1 MATVIKKN
9 ISVIPAMPAY
19 DRTVRPQMKAL
30 RVAAYCR
37 VSTLME
43 QQESS
48 YEAQVGYYTE
58 KIKSNPNWKLAGIY
72 ADDGKSATSTRKRAD
87 FQTMID
93 DCMAGKIDMVITKS
107 ISRFARNT
115 VDSLTHIRKL
125 KEKNIAVYFEKEGIN
140 TLEGS
145 GELLITI
152 LSSQAQEESRNI
164 SENCRWGIVRRFEDG
179 KVIVN
184 HSKFMGYTKDKDGN
198 LIIVPEEAEVVRRI
212 FRLFLEGNSSYRI
225 KQILEADGIRTA
237 TGNTVWQATVI
248 DKMLVNEKYMGDALL
263 QKTYTVDFLTK
274 KKVMNKGIVPQYY
287 VEDDHEPIIPKE
299 LFHRVQEEKARRA
312 SIYRTDTKK
321 KNVEIK
327 GKYSS
332 KYVLSDI
339 MVCAECGQP
348 YRRQVWSKYG
358 AKRAVWRCDNRLK
371 HGSKRCKHSP
381 TLKEEIL
388 HEAIMTAVNSVVED
402 QGEFVQAFRENVIRI
417 IGSYSATAEPT
428 EYDSRIEELQ
438 KKMMKL
444 IEDSAKAESADE
456 VFDKEYRII
465 ADEIKELKKKKTK
478 VVRERQLAE
487 SYDQRMQDMES
498 YMRKTNYLK
507 KEFDDDLVR
516 RLLRAV
522 RVINESKIEI
532 QFQSGIVMTQ
542 RIDLED

>member
-1 MATVIKKN
+1 MATVIKKK

-321 KNVEIK
+321 KNAEIK

-371 HGSKRCKHSP
+371 QGSKRCKHSP

-388 HEAIMTAVNSVVED
+388 HEVIMTAVNSVVED

-428 EYDSRIEELQ
+428 QYDSRIEELQ

-542 RIDLED
+542 RIDFED

>member
-1 MATVIKKN
+1 MATAGKKN

-19 DRTVRPQMKAL
+19 DRTIRPQMRTL

-48 YEAQVGYYTE
+48 YEAQVSYYTE

-72 ADDGKSATSTRKRAD
+72 ADDGKSATSTKKRAD
-87 FQTMID
+87 FQSMID

-115 VDSLTHIRKL
+115 VDSLMNIRKL
-125 KEKNIAVYFEKEGIN
+125 KEKNIAVFFEKEGIN

-164 SENCRWGIVRRFEDG
+164 SENCHWGIVRRFEDG

-184 HSKFMGYTKDKDGN
+184 HNKFLGYTKDKDGN
-198 LIIVPEEAEVVRRI
+198 LVIVPEEAELVRRI

-225 KQILEADGIRTA
+225 KRILEADGIPTV
-237 TGNTVWQATVI
+237 TGHTEWQATVI
-248 DKMLVNEKYMGDALL
+248 DKMLSNEKYMGDALL

-274 KKVMNKGIVPQYY
+274 KKVMNRGLVPQYY
-287 VEDDHEPIIPKE
+287 IEDDHEPIIPKE

-312 SIYRTDTKK
+312 SIYRPASRKK
-321 KNVEIK
+321 GAEIK
-327 GKYSS
+327 GKYSA

-358 AKRAVWRCDNRLK
+358 QKRAVWRCDNRLK
-371 HGSKRCKHSP
+371 HGSKRCRHSP
-381 TLKEEIL
+381 TLKEENL
-388 HEAIMTAVNSVVED
+388 HEAIMAAIDSVVED

-417 IGSYSATAEPT
+417 IGSYSKAAEPT
-428 EYDSRIEELQ
+428 EYDGRIEELQ
-438 KKMMKL
+438 QKMMKL
-444 IEDSAKAESADE
+444 IEDSAKSECADE

-465 ADEIKELKKKKTK
+465 ADEIKELKKKKAK
-478 VVRERQLAE
+478 VVREQQLAE
-487 SYDQRMQDMES
+487 SYDQRMQDMET
-498 YMRKTNYLK
+498 YMKKARYLK

-516 RLLRAV
+516 RLLRAIK
-522 RVINESKIEI
+522 VINESKIEI
-532 QFQSGIVMTQ
+532 QFQSGIVITQ
-542 RIDLED
+542 RMDFED

>member
-1 MATVIKKN
+1 MATAGKKN

-19 DRTVRPQMKAL
+19 DRTIRPQMRTL

-48 YEAQVGYYTE
+48 YEAQVSYYTE
-58 KIKSNPNWKLAGIY
+58 KIKSNPNWKLAGVY

-87 FQTMID
+87 FQAMID
-93 DCMAGKIDMVITKS
+93 DCMAVKIDMIITKS

-115 VDSLTHIRKL
+115 VDSLMNIRKL
-125 KEKNIAVYFEKEGIN
+125 KEKNIAVFFEKEGIN

-164 SENCRWGIVRRFEDG
+164 SENCHWGIVRRFEDG

-198 LIIVPEEAEVVRRI
+198 LVIVPEEAELVRRI

-225 KQILEADGIRTA
+225 KRILEADGIPTV

-248 DKMLVNEKYMGDALL
+248 DKMLSNEKYMGDALL

-274 KKVMNKGIVPQYY
+274 KKVVNRGLVPQYY
-287 VEDDHEPIIPKE
+287 IEDDHEPIIPKE
-299 LFHRVQEEKARRA
+299 LFHRVQEEKVRRA
-312 SIYRTDTKK
+312 SIYRPAAKK
-321 KNVEIK
+321 KGAEVK
-327 GKYSS
+327 SKYSA
-332 KYVLSDI
+332 KDVLSDI

-428 EYDSRIEELQ
+428 EYDSQIEELQ

-522 RVINESKIEI
+522 RVINESKIE
-532 QFQSGIVMTQ
+532 
-542 RIDLED
+542 

>member
-1 MATVIKKN
+1 MATVVKKN

-87 FQTMID
+87 FQAMID
-93 DCMAGKIDMVITKS
+93 DCMAGKIDIVITKS

-179 KVIVN
+179 KVIVH

-212 FRLFLEGNSSYRI
+212 FRLFLEGNSS
-225 KQILEADGIRTA
+225 
-237 TGNTVWQATVI
+237 
-248 DKMLVNEKYMGDALL
+248 
-263 QKTYTVDFLTK
+263 
-274 KKVMNKGIVPQYY
+274 
-287 VEDDHEPIIPKE
+287 
-299 LFHRVQEEKARRA
+299 
-312 SIYRTDTKK
+312 
-321 KNVEIK
+321 
-327 GKYSS
+327 
-332 KYVLSDI
+332 LS
-339 MVCAECGQP
+339 
-348 YRRQVWSKYG
+348 
-358 AKRAVWRCDNRLK
+358 
-371 HGSKRCKHSP
+371 
-381 TLKEEIL
+381 
-388 HEAIMTAVNSVVED
+388 
-402 QGEFVQAFRENVIRI
+402 
-417 IGSYSATAEPT
+417 
-428 EYDSRIEELQ
+428 
-438 KKMMKL
+438 L
-444 IEDSAKAESADE
+444 IH
-456 VFDKEYRII
+456 I
-465 ADEIKELKKKKTK
+465 
-478 VVRERQLAE
+478 
-487 SYDQRMQDMES
+487 
-498 YMRKTNYLK
+498 
-507 KEFDDDLVR
+507 
-516 RLLRAV
+516 
-522 RVINESKIEI
+522 
-532 QFQSGIVMTQ
+532 
-542 RIDLED
+542 

>member
-1 MATVIKKN
+1 MATAGKKN

-19 DRTVRPQMKAL
+19 DRTIRPQMRTL

-48 YEAQVGYYTE
+48 YEAQVSYYTE
-58 KIKSNPNWKLAGIY
+58 KIKSNPNWKLAGVY

-87 FQTMID
+87 FQAMID
-93 DCMAGKIDMVITKS
+93 DCMAGKIDMIITKS

-115 VDSLTHIRKL
+115 VDSLMNIRKL
-125 KEKNIAVYFEKEGIN
+125 KEKNIAVFFEKEGIN

-164 SENCRWGIVRRFEDG
+164 SENCHWGIVRRFEDG

-198 LIIVPEEAEVVRRI
+198 LVIVPEEAELVRRI

-225 KQILEADGIRTA
+225 KRILEADGIPTV

-248 DKMLVNEKYMGDALL
+248 DKMLSNEKYMGDALL

-274 KKVMNKGIVPQYY
+274 KKVVNRGLVPQYY
-287 VEDDHEPIIPKE
+287 IEDDHEPIIPKE
-299 LFHRVQEEKARRA
+299 LFHRVQEEKVRRA
-312 SIYRTDTKK
+312 SIYRPAAKK
-321 KNVEIK
+321 KGAEVK
-327 GKYSS
+327 SKYSA
-332 KYVLSDI
+332 KDVLSDI

-428 EYDSRIEELQ
+428 EYDSRIEEIQ
-438 KKMMKL
+438 KKLMKL

-542 RIDLED
+542 RIDFED